1 MQFGVMHPQMV
12 ISMVLFWPVG
22 GAKYRLSCHQRF
34 AEHLAFVQQNGIDPA
49 KIEVIGSAVDL
60 QKFNPSCDRMKF
72 RREMGFTADTP
83 FIASI
88 GMIRPDKGQ
97 LILVDAARL
106 VLSQRSDARFV
117 IVGQGTGYLKL
128 GEKVRNAISCAGLA
142 AKVLMIGYRW
152 DTPDIFA
159 ACDMVAIASLRTE
172 ASPIVL
178 REAFAVGRPVVAT
191 KVGDIPEIIEHRQ
204 NGLLVEPGD
213 SKALA
218 AALSERGW
226 KLITGGTDNH
236 LILADLSPAE
246 QATKPAKPVWEYRSR
261 FHLLGWPVVHIIV
274 GGRLSAP
281 IRAWIAVGDTAI
293 GGLFAFGG
301 LSRLTVSNPGWWNDH
316 FRTSLGPLRGGV
328 VDGYYLFDSGFV
340 IGQHTGQRGA
350 VGAGDAYLLHADREP
365 ASPREWEEW
374 LTGARQAIARHNL
387 AADGHVGTDDIRL
400 VHSSCHRRDSGANAR
415 RNGTSAHL
423 KRPLRLA

>member
-1 MQFGVMHPQMV
+1 MNILYVESSRSWGGQEYRTCLETNWLNARGHQAWLICNPNSEVLLKARELGTRTIAMPLRRRIDPVCWWRLWRFCRGNQIDLIKTYSSKDHWLALPLYLCGIPVARARCITDPIGNKWRAFIFKHGCSKIVADASV
-12 ISMVLFWPVG
+12 IKRQL
-22 GAKYRLSCHQRF
+22 
-34 AEHLAFVQQNGIDPA
+34 VQQNGIDPA

-60 QKFNPSCDRMKF
+60 QKFNPSRDRMKF

-106 VLSQRSDARFV
+106 VLSQRPDARFV

-128 GEKVRNAISCAGLA
+128 GEKVRNAITRAGLA

-178 REAFAVGRPVVAT
+178 REAFASDRPVVAT

-213 SKALA
+213 SEALA
-218 AALSERGW
+218 AAILEFLSDQ
-226 KLITGGTDNH
+226 KLAAHCAVNGLRYAREHFSFDRMMQMK
-236 LILADLSPAE
+236 LEVDASLSR
-246 QATKPAKPVWEYRSR
+246 TRKAKPIASSNAATPPLASASTAQPVSR
-261 FHLLGWPVVHIIV
+261 
-274 GGRLSAP
+274 
-281 IRAWIAVGDTAI
+281 D
-293 GGLFAFGG
+293 
-301 LSRLTVSNPGWWNDH
+301 
-316 FRTSLGPLRGGV
+316 
-328 VDGYYLFDSGFV
+328 
-340 IGQHTGQRGA
+340 
-350 VGAGDAYLLHADREP
+350 
-365 ASPREWEEW
+365 
-374 LTGARQAIARHNL
+374 
-387 AADGHVGTDDIRL
+387 
-400 VHSSCHRRDSGANAR
+400 
-415 RNGTSAHL
+415 
-423 KRPLRLA
+423 